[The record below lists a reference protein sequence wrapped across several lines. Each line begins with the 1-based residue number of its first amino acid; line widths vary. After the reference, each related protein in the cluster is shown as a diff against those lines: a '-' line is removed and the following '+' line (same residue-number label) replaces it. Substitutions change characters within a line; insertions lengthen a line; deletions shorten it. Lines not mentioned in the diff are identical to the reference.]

1 MFYGRECFYVL
12 AAKITQKLKKNHQGI
27 KRIIQ
32 EHDIDSRNVSWYL
45 ATRYKKGV
53 NIGINSTTPQ
63 LRSARLARCAS
74 PVLRWL
80 MWIGLSCNTT
90 HCHKGG
96 TISGL
101 KGLRTCK
108 ARSNYMGWM
117 SLRDLKGILITN
129 LNDITRHIG
138 RRYRHLVHHLHRR
151 PMQHWCRSL
160 LSVAKHFGN
169 SACHVQPFGA
179 PEMHHVSPSH
189 KCTQM
194 KYWHTLY
201 QHGLGVGG
209 FTWSFPTP

>member
-1 MFYGRECFYVL
+1 MTLTAEMY
-12 AAKITQKLKKNHQGI
+12 
-27 KRIIQ
+27 
-32 EHDIDSRNVSWYL
+32 HDIWQPDIRRGWTLELIVRRPTEVRKTCTMRRSWAWIWVFFPSRNSV
-45 ATRYKKGV
+45 
-53 NIGINSTTPQ
+53 
-63 LRSARLARCAS
+63 S

-80 MWIGLSCNTT
+80 MWKGLSCNTR

-101 KGLRTCK
+101 KWLRTCK

-129 LNDITRHIG
+129 FNDMTRHTG

-179 PEMHHVSPSH
+179 PEMHHVSPSR

-194 KYWHTLY
+194 KHWHTPY
-201 QHGLGVGG
+201 QHGHGVSG
-209 FTWSFPTP
+209 FTW